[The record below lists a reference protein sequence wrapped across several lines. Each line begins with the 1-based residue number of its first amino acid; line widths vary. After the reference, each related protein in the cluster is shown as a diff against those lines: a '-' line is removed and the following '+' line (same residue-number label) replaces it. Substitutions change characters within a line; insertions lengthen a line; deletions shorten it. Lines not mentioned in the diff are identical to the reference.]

1 MFQLKLIH
9 RIVISR
15 KELFIFGIKTDHD
28 ESLHCEVKDSIEN
41 TFIECPFKRFFAKN
55 KLIYDGFNNTNCCQ
69 ISPTTEVLLF
79 DIIPS
84 SKETKLTNKF
94 NNTTL
99 SMRYTYVQTKSIL
112 SYAPYGPVR
121 NFRENS

>member
-9 RIVISR
+9 GIVITR
-15 KELFIFGIKTDHD
+15 KELFIFGIKTDD
-28 ESLHCEVKDSIEN
+28 EFLHCEDKDSIEN

-55 KLIYDGFNNTNCCQ
+55 KLIYDGFNNANCSP

-84 SKETKLTNKF
+84 LKKQN
-94 NNTTL
+94 
-99 SMRYTYVQTKSIL
+99 
-112 SYAPYGPVR
+112 
-121 NFRENS
+121 